1 MTTFEG
7 PPLDSVDGIGALTL
21 GGFLT
26 EVGARYAQREALVFD
41 DPLRDGETVRWTYA
55 DLLEEST
62 DIAAGLIE
70 LGVGHSTRVG
80 IVMGNRPEAVASIF
94 GVALAGG
101 VAVPISTF
109 STPTELRDLLGRAAV
124 IGVLTQ
130 RRLLSTD
137 LRTDLAALVGHEEL
151 PYLRW
156 SVAVGDPGWAAMLDE
171 GRDQVPTVAARAPW
185 IGPGDPGLVLFS
197 SGTTST
203 PKGML
208 HLHRAPS
215 LQFWLAAD
223 TFRRTTE
230 SRVWAPLPLFW
241 TAGLT
246 TALGPTLAG
255 GGCMV
260 LQEVFDAGAA
270 LELLARERVTEPYT
284 LPHQAA
290 ALSEHPDWDDTDLSA
305 LREVYGKSV
314 FTRHPSVAGDT
325 TWTLPNA
332 YGLSETCAIVAT
344 HRWNATRDEMKA
356 STGWLAPG
364 VRLRIVDPA
373 TGATLGPDQDGELA
387 VAGPTLMD
395 RYLGHTREECFDD
408 DGFLHTGDV
417 GHVSADGAVHWTGR
431 RTEMIKTAGANVSP
445 AELEVALRAV
455 PGVRRARVVGLP
467 DARLGEIVTLCVELA
482 DGADTTAEE
491 LTAFLTDR
499 VASYKVPRHVLF
511 FAPGEL
517 PTTGSDTKVRDDEL
531 IAMALQRLDRPV
543 PATAVLENT
552 LPTTDGEP
560 A

>member
-1 MTTFEG
+1 VSTFEG
-7 PPLDSVDGIGALTL
+7 PPLDSVPGIGALTL

-26 EVGARYAQREALVFD
+26 EVGARHADREALVFD
-41 DPLRDGETVRWTYA
+41 DPLLDGETVRWTYA
-55 DLLEEST
+55 DLVREAT
-62 DIAAGLIE
+62 AIAAGLIE
-70 LGVGHSTRVG
+70 RGVGHSTRVG

-109 STPTELRDLLGRAAV
+109 STPNELRDLLGRSAIA
-124 IGVLTQ
+124 GVLTQ
-130 RRLLSTD
+130 RRLFAKELGAD
-137 LRTDLAALVGHEEL
+137 IAELIDHEEL

-156 SVAVGDPGWAAMLDE
+156 SAAVGDPGWASMIDA
-171 GRDQVPTVAARAPW
+171 GRNHVPTVAARAGS

-208 HLHRAPS
+208 HLHRAPT

-223 TFRRTTE
+223 TFRRTID

-246 TALGPTLAG
+246 TAIGPTLAG

-260 LQEVFDAGAA
+260 LQEVFDAGTA
-270 LELLARERVTEPYT
+270 LALLARERVTEPYT

-290 ALSEHPDWDDTDLSA
+290 ALQEHPDWEQTDLSA

-314 FTRHPSVAGDT
+314 FTRHPSVRGDT
-325 TWTLPNA
+325 TWSLPNS
-332 YGLSETCAIVAT
+332 YGMSETCAIVVV
-344 HRWNATRDEMKA
+344 HRWDATRDEMKA
-356 STGWLAPG
+356 STGRLGPG
-364 VRLRIVDPA
+364 VRLRIIDPD

-395 RYLGHTREECFDD
+395 RYLGHTREECFDA
-408 DGFLHTGDV
+408 DGFLRTGDV
-417 GHVSADGAVHWTGR
+417 GYVSTDGAVHWTGR

-445 AELEVALRAV
+445 AELEVALRAF
-455 PGVRRARVVGLP
+455 PPVRRARVVGLP
-467 DARLGEIVTLCVELA
+467 DDRLGEVVTLCVELA
-482 DGADTTAEE
+482 DGADASVED
-491 LTAFLTDR
+491 LTAFLAEQ
-499 VASYKVPRHVLF
+499 VARYKVPRHVLF

-517 PTTGSDTKVRDDEL
+517 PTIGSDTKVRDDEL
-531 IAMALQRLDRPV
+531 IAMAMRRLDRPV
-543 PATAVLENT
+543 PTSAV
-552 LPTTDGEP
+552 PTNDEERP
-560 A
+560 